1 MRATKTTQ
9 QSLKDVEVQVDEFG
23 KESKAKAK
31 GVAARGCA
39 ESEKLNAQSRQV
51 QDEKDKLLQTLTEL
65 EHSTDEISQ
74 RAVAQQELVKNSHEE
89 AETNVMSKQRHIR
102 SYWWYVMNPA
112 AGLDTSR

>member
-1 MRATKTTQ
+1 MATTQ

-31 GVAARGCA
+31 EVAARSRA
-39 ESEKLNAQSRQV
+39 ESEKLNDQRGQV

-89 AETNVMSKQRHIR
+89 ADTNVMSKQLLTQ